1 MQKLVLMVLA
11 MFVMSG
17 CGTLTDITPSY
28 VSSLVSSKPSEEKAV
43 KTSESKPRTQSFK
56 RDLKPSENAEA
67 TKQICNGKKGKGRSL
82 LFEYVNKKPEH
93 MYKDFKLSD
102 VSVCEEKGVEEA
114 LFVRGDEFIKVRLD
128 RDDTEGGVINVLNL
142 KHYQGGDTK
151 AKKGIKWWIVGSYYV
166 DYYEGIV
173 IETNVAYLDY
183 IINDKTSL
191 SISRHITQNEEALDS
206 IDLYGNIDIGGIIG
220 NFETKDNR
228 HKEQS
233 SEPKNETSA
242 TDSALNKLKSFF

>member
-1 MQKLVLMVLA
+1 MQKLVVIVFS

-17 CGTLTDITPSY
+17 CGSLSSITPSY

-43 KTSESKPRTQSFK
+43 QTSQSKPQGQSFK
-56 RDLKPSENAEA
+56 RDLKPSENAAA
-67 TKQICNGKKGKGRSL
+67 TKQICNGKKSEAKSL
-82 LFEYVNKKPEH
+82 LFEYVNKKAEGS
-93 MYKDFKLSD
+93 YKGFKLSD
-102 VSVCEEKGVEEA
+102 VAVCEEKGVEEA

-151 AKKGIKWWIVGSYYV
+151 AKKGIKWWIVGSHYV
-166 DYYEGIV
+166 DYYQGIV
-173 IETNVAYLDY
+173 IETNVIYLDY

-191 SISRHITQNEEALDS
+191 SISRYITQNEEGLDT
-206 IDLYGNIDIGGIIG
+206 IELYGNIDIGGIIG
-220 NFETKDNR
+220 NFETEDNW

-233 SEPKNETSA
+233 SEPKNETSV
-242 TDSALNKLKSFF
+242 TDSALNKLKKFF

>member
-17 CGTLTDITPSY
+17 CGTLSDITPSSL
-28 VSSLVSSKPSEEKAV
+28 SSLVSSKPSEAKPVQA
-43 KTSESKPRTQSFK
+43 SESKSQSKSFK
-56 RDLKPSENAEA
+56 RDLKPSENAAA
-67 TKQICNGKKGKGRSL
+67 TKQICNGKKSDAKSL
-82 LFEYVNKKPEH
+82 LVEYVNKKPEGI
-93 MYKDFKLSD
+93 YKDFKLAD
-102 VSVCEEKGVEEA
+102 VSVCEEEGVEEA
-114 LFVRGDEFIKVRLD
+114 LFVRGDESIKVRLD

-151 AKKGIKWWIVGSYYV
+151 AKKGIKWWILGSHYV
-166 DYYEGIV
+166 DYYQGIV

-191 SISRHITQNEEALDS
+191 SISRHLTDNEEGLDT
-206 IDLYGNIDIGGIIG
+206 IDIYGNIDIGGIIG
-220 NFETKDNR
+220 NFETKDNW
-228 HKEQS
+228 HKAS
-233 SEPKNETSA
+233 SQDSSNERST